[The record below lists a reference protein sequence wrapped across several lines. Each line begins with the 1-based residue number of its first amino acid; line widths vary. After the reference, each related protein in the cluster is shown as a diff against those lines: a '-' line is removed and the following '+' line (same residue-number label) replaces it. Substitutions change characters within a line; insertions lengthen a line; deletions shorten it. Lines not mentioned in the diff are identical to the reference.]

1 MKYLS
6 LKLVAALCITA
17 SVSAAEVN
25 VVNYGGAWGDAQQRA
40 VIDPFMEKNPSIE
53 VNVIKNAHSALAA
66 LRTQLETGNITY
78 DVIDIPQE
86 ALAIA
91 CEDGLVENFD
101 HDEILSPAPDGTLPS
116 EDFLPGMLKDCVA
129 PQVVYS
135 IQFGYNPETYS
146 NNAPQTL
153 ADVFDVEQFPGKRGL
168 QRRPYNNLEWALIAD
183 GVDRNNVRDVLAT
196 EEGLDRAFAK
206 LDTIKDHIV
215 WWDKAAAGIQ
225 QLSAGQVQI
234 LASYNGRF
242 WKAKNVDGQNIEQ
255 IWDAQIYTVS
265 PWVVAKGQMTPEVK
279 AFIRHATSTETLAQ
293 ISKIIPYAPTR
304 QSSIELNSGNWT
316 SVDTGTDMEAEMVT
330 NPNNFTG
337 SIPRDG
343 AWWAENGGLINERWE
358 EWLLQ

>member
-1 MKYLS
+1 MKNIIMTMLIVIS
-6 LKLVAALCITA
+6 
-17 SVSAAEVN
+17 SATCADSTVN
-25 VVNYGGAWGDAQQRA
+25 IVNYGGAWGEAQQRA
-40 VIDPFMEKNPSIE
+40 AIDPFIEQNPNIE
-53 VNVIKNAHSALAA
+53 VNIIKNAHSALAA
-66 LRTQLETGNITY
+66 LRTQIETGKITY

-101 HDEILSPAPDGTLPS
+101 HDKILLPAPDGTLPS
-116 EDFLPGMLKDCVA
+116 EDFLPGMLKNCVA

-135 IQFGYNPETYS
+135 IQFGYNPETYI

-279 AFIRHATSTETLAQ
+279 AFIQHATSTETLAQ

-330 NPNNFTG
+330 NPTNFAG

-343 AWWAENGGLINERWE
+343 AWWAENGERINERWE
-358 EWLLQ
+358 AWLLE

>member
-1 MKYLS
+1 MKKTL
-6 LKLVAALCITA
+6 LTALLLGA
-17 SVSAAEVN
+17 SVSASAEEVN
-25 VVNYGGAWGDAQQRA
+25 IVNYGGAWGEAQQRA
-40 VIDPFMEKNPSIE
+40 VIDPFARNNPSVT

-91 CEDGLVENFD
+91 CEDGLVENFN
-101 HDEILSPAPDGTLPS
+101 HDEVLAPAPDGTLPS
-116 EDFLPGMLKDCVA
+116 VDFLPGMLKECVA

-135 IQFGYNPETYS
+135 IQFGYNPETYGD
-146 NNAPQTL
+146 NAPKTL

-183 GVDRNNVRDVLAT
+183 GVDRTVVRDVLAT
-196 EEGLDRAFAK
+196 DEGLDRAFAK

-279 AFIRHATSTETLAQ
+279 EFIRHATSTETLAQ
-293 ISKIIPYAPTR
+293 LSKIIPYSPTR
-304 QSSIELNSGNWT
+304 RSSIELNSGNWT
-316 SVDTGTDMEAEMVT
+316 SVDTGTDMESEMVT
-330 NPNNFTG
+330 NPKNFPG
-337 SIPRDG
+337 SVPRDG
-343 AWWAENGGLINERWE
+343 AWWAENGERINERWE
-358 EWLLQ
+358 AWLLK

>member
-1 MKYLS
+1 MKYTI
-6 LKLVAALCITA
+6 ITA
-17 SVSAAEVN
+17 LALMAGSAYADSTVN
-25 VVNYGGAWGDAQQRA
+25 IVNYGGAWGEAQQRA
-40 VIDPFMEKNPSIE
+40 AIDPFMEQNPNVE

-66 LRTQLETGNITY
+66 LRTQIETGKITY

-91 CEDGLVENFD
+91 CEDGLVENFN
-101 HDEILSPAPDGTLPS
+101 HDDVLLPAPDGTLPS

-135 IQFGYNPETYS
+135 IQFGYDPETYS

-183 GVDRNNVRDVLAT
+183 GVDRDNVRDVLAT
-196 EEGLDRAFAK
+196 EDGLNRAFAK
-206 LDTIKDHIV
+206 LDTIKDYIV

-279 AFIRHATSTETLAQ
+279 AFIQHATSTETLAQ

-330 NPNNFTG
+330 NPTNFAG

-343 AWWAENGGLINERWE
+343 AWWAENGERINERWE
-358 EWLLQ
+358 NWLLE